1 MKKLGR
7 IQKLGLAGLSA
18 LALATPVALAQ
29 TAGGEQSGQT
39 QRAERGGK
47 GGHRGHRGGKRG
59 GGGEFGGRGGR
70 FGGGFRGIELTDA
83 QKASM
88 KQLRQAFG
96 ERTKSLRE
104 QLHAKRQELR
114 QAESGATFNEALA
127 AQKLSE
133 TAGLQARL
141 MAEGFKLRQDALALL
156 TPEQKAQLE
165 QRRQQREQRREQWKA
180 QRNQAA
186 PQQ

>member
-1 MKKLGR
+1 M
-7 IQKLGLAGLSA
+7 GLAGLSA
-18 LALATPVALAQ
+18 LALAAPVALAQ
-29 TAGGEQSGQT
+29 TAGSEQSGQM
-39 QRAERGGK
+39 QRAERSGK
-47 GGHRGHRGGKRG
+47 GGHRGHRGGGKH
-59 GGGEFGGRGGR
+59 GRGGR

-88 KQLRQAFG
+88 KQLREAFG

-141 MAEGFKLRQDALALL
+141 MAEGFKLRQDSLALL

-165 QRRQQREQRREQWKA
+165 QRKQQREQRREQWKA